1 MGYGFQVEVWGEY
14 ALFTRPETKVERV
27 SYDVITPSAARGL
40 IEAVYWKPAIR
51 FHIDRIHVL
60 NPVKFVNI
68 RRNEVSDKIPPTSVL
83 SALNGSDK
91 PLYLNRADSIAQ
103 RAAMVLRDVHYVI
116 DAHFTMTDKAGP
128 EDTEEKHYAILSRRL
143 RKGQCFHQPCFGSR
157 EFPANFRLFE
167 EGEMQ
172 FEGTPFTSDLG
183 LMLYDMDFSNPR
195 DIQPTFFRA
204 KVENGVMQVGDC
216 EVFR

>member
-40 IEAVYWKPAIR
+40 IEAIYWKPAIR
-51 FHIDRIHVL
+51 FHIDRVHVL
-60 NPVKFVNI
+60 APIRFTNI
-68 RRNEVSDKIPPTSVL
+68 RRNEVSDKISANNVL
-83 SALNGSDK
+83 SVANGADK
-91 PLYLNRADSIAQ
+91 PLYINRAEAIAQ
-103 RAAMVLRDVHYVI
+103 RAAMVLRDVRYVI

-128 EDTEEKHYAILSRRL
+128 EDTPEKHYAILSRRL
-143 RKGQCFHQPCFGSR
+143 RNGQTFQQPCFGTR

-167 EGEMQ
+167 GERIVYTDPPISR
-172 FEGTPFTSDLG
+172 ELG

-204 KVENGVMQVGDC
+204 SVENGVMQVADC